1 MMIDDIV
8 NAINA
13 SATGVPTLQEDVLRE
28 GIEAL
33 NSGNQPI
40 YRKQS
45 RGFLRGSE
53 EVLEGQSWDNI
64 RPKLETIANEQ
75 INDQPT
81 HFAFNAKLVLNE
93 MDYQTA
99 VAGNNLN
106 EAKNIRNQKVEI
118 LDQMKNILYV
128 GDTDV
133 MANTPH
139 YESSRTKII
148 RDLADIAR
156 KQGNPYLAYDIL
168 GNPEITQD
176 SNTLLDRGKLM
187 YNAGDNDT
195 AERHIRA
202 AYDKDQKGDVGRQA
216 SGLLANIYES
226 RAERVDPLTVV
237 REGVDERILTAFDA
251 AETLDGNLRFTRA
264 KAEYKNVLNLLNARD
279 ARRAP
284 AEVAEGLPDPN
295 LPYQII
301 DAQATR
307 QLARYDVGD
316 GKIKSAVDMFRES
329 IATHA
334 FKETY
339 EGLAAVHKTIAT
351 QN

>member
-8 NAINA
+8 NAINS
-13 SATGVPTLQEDVLRE
+13 SAVGELTPQEHVLKE

-40 YRKQS
+40 YRNQS

-64 RPKLETIANEQ
+64 RPKLETIAKEQ
-75 INDQPT
+75 INVQPT

-99 VAGNNLN
+99 VEKNNLN
-106 EAKNIRNQKVEI
+106 EAKNIRNQKIEI
-118 LDQMKNILYV
+118 LDQMKNILYE
-128 GDTDV
+128 GQIDV
-133 MANTPH
+133 IAKKPH
-139 YESSRTKII
+139 LESSRTKII

-156 KQGNPYLAYDIL
+156 KGGNPHEAYDTL

-176 SNTLLDRGKLM
+176 SNTLLDRGKLK
-187 YNAGDNDT
+187 YDAGDNDT

-202 AYDKDQKGDVGRQA
+202 AYDMDPNGDVVGKEA
-216 SGLLANIYES
+216 SGLLANLYNIIAS
-226 RAERVDPLTVV
+226 QKNPLKVTRA
-237 REGVDERILTAFDA
+237 GVDANILTEFDK
-251 AETLDGNLRFTRA
+251 AETLDGTLRFTKARA
-264 KAEYKNVLNLLNARD
+264 AYTSVLNMLNE
-279 ARRAP
+279 RAP

-295 LPYQII
+295 EPYKILE
-301 DAQATR
+301 AATLR

-316 GKIKSAVDMFRES
+316 GKIKSAIDRFRES
-329 IATHA
+329 IAAYAT
-334 FKETY
+334 KEAY
-339 EGLAAVHKTIAT
+339 QGLAGAHSKIAT
-351 QN
+351 PTQG